1 VLRIY
6 FEGTRIST
14 NLHKCIS
21 HRLWRLW

>member
-14 NLHKCIS
+14 NLHKFIL
-21 HRLWRLW
+21 HRTWRLW